1 MLGIIGISFLLSYS
15 ILIGIGLYTVC
26 QEEEEGDVSIG
37 M

>member
-1 MLGIIGISFLLSYS
+1 MLGIIGVFFLLSYS

-26 QEEEEGDVSIG
+26 QEEEEEDVSIG

>member
-26 QEEEEGDVSIG
+26 QEEEEEDVSIG